1 MAIQLRKR
9 DNLTALPLVA
19 PFVLVY
25 AALFVWPS
33 IQMLVMSFT
42 DGGLINAGQWVG
54 GTNYLRLMGD
64 RKFWVAVVNTL
75 YFVGLTVVPGTVIG
89 LGITRLLMGVAGL
102 VQHPDRAKIS
112 PIHLLWTLSI
122 LVELILFWWWEFAL
136 YEVTDWSFG
145 IFAFLIF
152 YAITLFLLAAL
163 LFPDNLIDYSGYED
177 FFLKRRHWF
186 FGVFGLTF
194 LLDIGDTAHSSIVSL
209 AKPDWPIG
217 FDTDA
222 PTGEKNRIG
231 TLTTLAQ
238 SQVPGVGHIQSDGDH
253 FKWDPTLAAGK

>member
-1 MAIQLRKR
+1 M
-9 DNLTALPLVA
+9 NSSVTAAEMFPH
-19 PFVLVY
+19 
-25 AALFVWPS
+25 
-33 IQMLVMSFT
+33 IRIVM
-42 DGGLINAGQWVG
+42 
-54 GTNYLRLMGD
+54 
-64 RKFWVAVVNTL
+64 
-75 YFVGLTVVPGTVIG
+75 GTVIG

-163 LFPDNLIDYSGYED
+163 LFPDNLTDYSGYED

-194 LLDIGDTAHSSIVSL
+194 LLDIGDTVIKGEPYFDTLGIDYLIQV
-209 AKPDWPIG
+209 PIG
-217 FDTDA
+217 LALCAIAIWT
-222 PTGEKNRIG
+222 TNRRYHLGLVLVHLIYQAWWIYILFY
-231 TLTTLAQ
+231 TH
-238 SQVPGVGHIQSDGDH
+238 S
-253 FKWDPTLAAGK
+253 